1 MIKKSKIFNKSFWWN
16 APAYFDRWRVFPRIF
31 ISMYIY
37 LLYEVVTWFMT
48 LPDPN
53 FEQSTLVSTLIGTG
67 AAWFGLY
74 LREPP
79 KDIQS
84 TNPQNTETP
93 PSRDKSNNIPR
104 LRETDD

>member
-1 MIKKSKIFNKSFWWN
+1 MNNKTKIFSKSFWWN

-31 ISMYIY
+31 ISVYLY
-37 LLYEVVTWFMT
+37 LLYEVVLWFMT
-48 LPDPN
+48 LSAPN

-79 KDIQS
+79 KDIQTTDPDKN
-84 TNPQNTETP
+84 TNIKEENT
-93 PSRDKSNNIPR
+93 SNNIPR
-104 LRETDD
+104 LREDDD

>member
-1 MIKKSKIFNKSFWWN
+1 MKNKTKIFIKSFWWN

-31 ISMYIY
+31 ISVYLY
-37 LLYEVVTWFMT
+37 LLYEVVLWFMT
-48 LPDPN
+48 LPEPN

-79 KDIQS
+79 KNIQS
-84 TNPQNTETP
+84 IEPEKNPVTNDDI
-93 PSRDKSNNIPR
+93 SADNIPR
-104 LRETDD
+104 LREDDD